1 MQVYLST
8 LTEVDYTQTL
18 EKIEQSYTENPKKG
32 KSKKSASSKVKTVAK
47 LSI

>member
-18 EKIEQSYTENPKKG
+18 EKSN
-32 KSKKSASSKVKTVAK
+32 KVIQKIRK
-47 LSI
+47 R

>member
-18 EKIEQSYTENPKKG
+18 EKSNKVIQKIRK
-32 KSKKSASSKVKTVAK
+32 KVKQK
-47 LSI
+47 ER